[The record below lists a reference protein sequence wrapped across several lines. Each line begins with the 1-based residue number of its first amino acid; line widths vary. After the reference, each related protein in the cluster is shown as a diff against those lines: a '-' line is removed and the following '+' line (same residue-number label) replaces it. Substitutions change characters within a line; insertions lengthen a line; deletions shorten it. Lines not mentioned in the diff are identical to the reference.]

1 MSSDSKLT
9 ALDLFCGAGGLSLGL
24 EQAGIEVVAG
34 VDADQHAIST
44 YSYNHKDRGICLD
57 LTKANP
63 HREIAEQ
70 IRQTGF
76 DPMDIDLVVGG
87 PPCKGFSQANS
98 VTQNQDNPLNVL
110 PELFLEIAENFDPR
124 GIILEN
130 VPPLL
135 TMEEGQY
142 KRKILDTLQQW
153 GFDTRVK
160 VLHADEYGVPQ
171 LRRRVFFMASSSE
184 CPQIPETT
192 HNPGA
197 REYEEF
203 EQDPELNDP
212 IPVRDAIYDLPRL
225 PKGGG
230 GSEVMEY
237 DPCQE
242 FMTEYVKKIRSKMEE
257 PVIYNHR
264 TTVNRESTFRRFK
277 YVSQGGNWEDIP
289 AELMSNYKNRSQ
301 THDHI
306 YRRLKPNMPAY
317 TVANFRK
324 QMMIH
329 PLKDSPGHERE
340 GDQDRLLSVREAARL
355 QSFPDHY
362 RFVGGSF
369 NARQQMVGNA
379 VPVRLAKAVGKTMVK
394 TLSGSSPSLGLSQSM
409 NPSGMKEN

>member
-1 MSSDSKLT
+1 MNSGCKLT
-9 ALDLFCGAGGLSLGL
+9 ALDLFCGAGGLSFGL

-34 VDADQHAIST
+34 VDADHHSIST
-44 YSYNHKDRGICLD
+44 YSYNHDGRGVCLD
-57 LTKANP
+57 LTSSNIHEKISE
-63 HREIAEQ
+63 EI
-70 IRQTGF
+70 RGNGF
-76 DPMDIDLVVGG
+76 DPEDIDIVAGG
-87 PPCKGFSQANS
+87 PPCKGFSKANS
-98 VTQNQDNPLNVL
+98 ITQNRDNPLNVL
-110 PELFLEIAENFDPR
+110 PELFLEIAEEFSPR

-142 KRKILDTLQQW
+142 KDSILDTLQDW
-153 GFDTRVK
+153 GFHHRFG

-171 LRRRVFFMASSSE
+171 LRRRVFFIASSE
-184 CPQIPETT
+184 GRPNFPQTT

-203 EQDPELNDP
+203 EHDPHLDDP
-212 IPVRDAIYDLPRL
+212 VTVRDAIYDLPRL

-237 DPCQE
+237 DPPVE
-242 FMTEYVKKIRSKMEE
+242 YLTEYVRSMRSQIEDS
-257 PVIYNHR
+257 VVYNHR
-264 TTVNRESTFRRFK
+264 TTVNRESTYRRFK
-277 YVSQGGNWEDIP
+277 YISQGGNWEDIP

-306 YRRLKPNMPAY
+306 YRRLKPDMPAY

-324 QMMIH
+324 QMMVH
-329 PLKDSPGHERE
+329 PLKESPGEE
-340 GDQDRLLSVREAARL
+340 NTGDQDRLLSVREAARL

-362 RFVGGSF
+362 RFVGESF

-379 VPVRLAKAVGKTMVK
+379 VPVRLAKAVGGAMVDV
-394 TLSGSSPSLGLSQSM
+394 LNDSSSSSPIS
-409 NPSGMKEN
+409 SGAMSGEAQDD